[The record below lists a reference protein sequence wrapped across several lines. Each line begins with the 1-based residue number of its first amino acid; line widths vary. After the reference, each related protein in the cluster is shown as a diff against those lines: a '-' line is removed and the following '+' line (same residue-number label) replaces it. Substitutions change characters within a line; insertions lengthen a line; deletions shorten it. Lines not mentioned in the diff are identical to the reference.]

1 MVIRGKR
8 NVTRVIEGLPTVPA
22 PLRWQDAVISR
33 IDENTPRIKN
43 LFFELSSPFTLRAGQ
58 HVDVRL
64 TAPEGYRAE
73 RSYSIAS
80 APEDV
85 GELELAIERITD
97 GEVSSFFHDVAMV
110 GDTIEL
116 RGPIGGY
123 FIWDVAD
130 GGPLFLVG
138 GGSGT
143 VPLMSMLRHRRAKHS
158 NIPTL
163 LLVSARTW
171 ADIPFRDEL
180 LQYAVEDPTFKM
192 VFAITREPSRR
203 PGDYMR
209 RVDGTIIG
217 EVLAQ
222 LPASP
227 KAMFICGTNAF
238 VNAAADGA
246 VAAGMA
252 AALIHTERYGGL

>member
-1 MVIRGKR
+1 M
-8 NVTRVIEGLPTVPA
+8 IEGLRTAPA

-43 LFFELSSPFTLRAGQ
+43 FFFKLSSPFALRAGQ

-64 TAPEGYRAE
+64 TAPDGYRAE

-85 GELELAIERITD
+85 GELELSIEKID
-97 GEVSSFFHDVAMV
+97 GGEVSSFFHDVAMV

-123 FIWDVAD
+123 FVWDVTD

-143 VPLMSMLRHRRAKHS
+143 VPLMSMLRHRRAKQS
-158 NIPTL
+158 SVPTSL
-163 LLVSARTW
+163 LISARTW
-171 ADIPFRDEL
+171 IDIPFRDEL
-180 LQYAVEDPTFKM
+180 LQYAMEDPTFKA

-203 PGDYMR
+203 PVDYMR
-209 RVDGTIIG
+209 RIDGTIIR
-217 EVLAQ
+217 EVFSQ
-222 LPASP
+222 LPTSP

-238 VNAAADGA
+238 VNAGADGA
-246 VAAGMA
+246 IAAGITV
-252 AALIHTERYGGL
+252 ALIHTERYGGL

>member
-1 MVIRGKR
+1 MAAV
-8 NVTRVIEGLPTVPA
+8 
-22 PLRWQDAVISR
+22 PLRWQDAVITR
-33 IDENTPRIKN
+33 IVEDTPRIKS
-43 LFFELSSPFTLRAGQ
+43 FFFMLSEPFALRAGQ

-64 TAPEGYRAE
+64 TAADGYRAE

-80 APEDV
+80 APEDARD
-85 GELELAIERITD
+85 LELAIEKVD
-97 GEVSSFFHDVAMV
+97 NGEVSSFFHDVAMV

-116 RGPIGGY
+116 RGPIRGY
-123 FIWDVAD
+123 FVWHVAD

-143 VPLMSMLRHRRAKHS
+143 VPLVSMLRHRRAKKS
-158 NIPTL
+158 IVPTM

-180 LQYAVEDPTFKM
+180 LQYAWDDPTFRM
-192 VFAITREPSRR
+192 ALAITREPARR

-209 RVDGTIIG
+209 RIDSTIIR
-217 EVLAQ
+217 ELLAR
-222 LPASP
+222 LPAAP
-227 KAMFICGTNAF
+227 NAVFICGTNAF

-246 VAAGMA
+246 VAAGIA
-252 AALIHTERYGGL
+252 TELIHTERYGGL

>member
-1 MVIRGKR
+1 
-8 NVTRVIEGLPTVPA
+8 VIEGPRVA
-22 PLRWQDAVISR
+22 AVPLRWQDAVISR
-33 IDENTPRIKN
+33 IVDDTPNIRS
-43 LFFELSSPFTLRAGQ
+43 FFFMLPDPFAFRAGQ
-58 HVDVRL
+58 HVDIRL
-64 TAPEGYRAE
+64 TATDGYRAE

-80 APEDV
+80 APEDAR
-85 GELELAIERITD
+85 ELELAIEKVD
-97 GEVSSFFHDVAMV
+97 NGEVSSFFHDVAMV
-110 GDTIEL
+110 GDAIEL

-123 FIWDVAD
+123 FVWDVAD

-143 VPLMSMLRHRRAKHS
+143 VPLMSMLRHRRAKKAT
-158 NIPTL
+158 IPTL

-180 LQYAVEDPTFKM
+180 LQYAMDDPTFRM
-192 VFAITREPSRR
+192 AFAITREPARR

-209 RVDGTIIG
+209 RIDSTIIR
-217 EVLAQ
+217 ELLAQ
-222 LPASP
+222 LPAAP

-246 VAAGMA
+246 VAAGIA
-252 AALIHTERYGGL
+252 AGLIHTERYGGL